1 MAGHKSTV
9 GWLLSQGAD
18 VDQQD
23 SAGHT
28 ALHFAAHSGQ
38 PALVKQL
45 LTLSASPTIKTS
57 A

>member
-1 MAGHKSTV
+1 MEAVT
-9 GWLLSQGAD
+9 WLIGQGAD

-28 ALHFAAHSGQ
+28 ALHFAAHTGQ

-45 LTLSASPTIKTS
+45 LIMSAHRAIKTK